1 MFNEL
6 KGWFV
11 SHFLTPFNKQDDETR
26 RQTYTYLQVFMA
38 TTAISALTL
47 ILYFSA
53 ATWIDPSS
61 PAFLLVKLSQL
72 FVFQVPVAAVGIVL
86 GWYSFVLL
94 YKAFLRSP
102 VGKTHV
108 VWKRRKDGE
117 HPEPIEVR
125 QSKLRNGGIIA
136 AMLLFGC
143 LLYWALMLRGASL

>member
-1 MFNEL
+1 MPNEL
-6 KGWFV
+6 KDWFV

-26 RQTYTYLQVFMA
+26 RQTYAYLQAFFVTMA
-38 TTAISALTL
+38 VAALTIL
-47 ILYFSA
+47 IYFST
-53 ATWIDPSS
+53 ATWIDSSS

-72 FVFQVPVAAVGIVL
+72 FVFQVPVAAVGLVL

-117 HPEPIEVR
+117 YPEPIEVR
-125 QSKLRNGGIIA
+125 HSKLRNGGIIA